1 MFYEV
6 DFRNYGST
14 TRSCVV
20 RMKRNKKSEK
30 KNQVDLVARQLGVE
44 RAVYVR
50 ELWKRLQIKEIH
62 MLTQQFLK
70 FKASFIDSLGKKV
83 IVIFLT
89 KSSCFEELPSKLMH
103 PSLKKLMLPPL
114 IS

>member
-30 KNQVDLVARQLGVE
+30 KNKVDFVARQLSIE
-44 RAVYVR
+44 RAVYGR
-50 ELWKRLQIKEIH
+50 ELWKRFQIKD
-62 MLTQQFLK
+62 FN
-70 FKASFIDSLGKKV
+70 
-83 IVIFLT
+83 
-89 KSSCFEELPSKLMH
+89 CY
-103 PSLKKLMLPPL
+103 
-114 IS
+114 

>member
-30 KNQVDLVARQLGVE
+30 KNKVDFVARQLSIE
-44 RAVYVR
+44 RAVYGR
-50 ELWKRLQIKEIH
+50 E
-62 MLTQQFLK
+62 
-70 FKASFIDSLGKKV
+70 
-83 IVIFLT
+83 
-89 KSSCFEELPSKLMH
+89 
-103 PSLKKLMLPPL
+103 
-114 IS
+114 

>member
-30 KNQVDLVARQLGVE
+30 KNKVYFVARQLSIE

-62 MLTQQFLK
+62 MLT
-70 FKASFIDSLGKKV
+70 
-83 IVIFLT
+83 
-89 KSSCFEELPSKLMH
+89 
-103 PSLKKLMLPPL
+103 
-114 IS
+114 

>member
-14 TRSCVV
+14 TRSGVV

-30 KNQVDLVARQLGVE
+30 KNKVDFVARQLSVE
-44 RAVYVR
+44 RAVCVR
-50 ELWKRLQIKEIH
+50 EFWKRLQIKEIH
-62 MLTQQFLK
+62 MLTEQFLK

-83 IVIFLT
+83 IITFLT
-89 KSSCFEELPSKLMH
+89 KLCSSY
-103 PSLKKLMLPPL
+103 LKNYQAN
-114 IS
+114 

>member
-20 RMKRNKKSEK
+20 RMKRNKKSGK
-30 KNQVDLVARQLGVE
+30 KNKVDFVARQLSVE
-44 RAVYVR
+44 RAVYVM

-70 FKASFIDSLGKKV
+70 FKASFIYSLGKKV
-83 IVIFLT
+83 MIIFLT
-89 KSSCFEELPSKLMH
+89 KLCSSY
-103 PSLKKLMLPPL
+103 LKNYQAN
-114 IS
+114 

>member
-30 KNQVDLVARQLGVE
+30 KNKVDLVARQLGVE

-70 FKASFIDSLGKKV
+70 FKALFIDSLGKKV
-83 IVIFLT
+83 IIIFLT
-89 KSSCFEELPSKLMH
+89 KLCSSY
-103 PSLKKLMLPPL
+103 LKNYQAN
-114 IS
+114 

>member
-6 DFRNYGST
+6 NFRNYGST

-30 KNQVDLVARQLGVE
+30 KNKVDFVARQLSIE

-83 IVIFLT
+83 IIIFLT
-89 KSSCFEELPSKLMH
+89 KSSYFEELPSKLIH

>member
-6 DFRNYGST
+6 DFGNYGST

-30 KNQVDLVARQLGVE
+30 KNKVDFVARQLSIE
-44 RAVYVR
+44 RAVYFR

-62 MLTQQFLK
+62 MLTQQFLN
-70 FKASFIDSLGKKV
+70 SFIDSLGKKV
-83 IVIFLT
+83 IISFLT
-89 KSSCFEELPSKLMH
+89 KLCRSYFEELPSKLM
-103 PSLKKLMLPPL
+103 LPPL

>member
-20 RMKRNKKSEK
+20 RMKRNKKSGK
-30 KNQVDLVARQLGVE
+30 KNKVDFVARQLSVE
-44 RAVYVR
+44 RAVYFR

-70 FKASFIDSLGKKV
+70 FKALFIDSLGIKV
-83 IVIFLT
+83 IISFLT
-89 KSSCFEELPSKLMH
+89 KLCSSY
-103 PSLKKLMLPPL
+103 LKNYQAN
-114 IS
+114 

>member
-30 KNQVDLVARQLGVE
+30 KNKVDFVARQLSVE

-50 ELWKRLQIKEIH
+50 ELWKRLKIKEIH

-83 IVIFLT
+83 IISFLT
-89 KSSCFEELPSKLMH
+89 KLCSSYFEELPSKLM
-103 PSLKKLMLPPL
+103 LPPL

>member
-6 DFRNYGST
+6 DFRNYSST

-30 KNQVDLVARQLGVE
+30 KNKVDFVARQLSVE

-70 FKASFIDSLGKKV
+70 FKASFY
-83 IVIFLT
+83 
-89 KSSCFEELPSKLMH
+89 
-103 PSLKKLMLPPL
+103 
-114 IS
+114 

>member
-30 KNQVDLVARQLGVE
+30 KNKVDFVARQLSVE
-44 RAVYVR
+44 RAVCVR
-50 ELWKRLQIKEIH
+50 EFWKRLQIKEIH
-62 MLTQQFLK
+62 MLTEQFLK

-83 IVIFLT
+83 IITFLT
-89 KSSCFEELPSKLMH
+89 KLCSSY
-103 PSLKKLMLPPL
+103 LKNYQAN
-114 IS
+114 